1 MPDRAF
7 DSENRMLRISFF
19 LSAAIWLSV
28 TKKLRTTLLT
38 MDLLLDIIR
47 QPLKIQFLFL
57 NIILNSKSEKTY
69 RNITFYIII
78 NIVFT

>member
-1 MPDRAF
+1 MF
-7 DSENRMLRISFF
+7 DKIAEYSEIGNYLEKLI
-19 LSAAIWLSV
+19 
-28 TKKLRTTLLT
+28 TKNIRKQEIK
-38 MDLLLDIIR
+38 DIR

-78 NIVFT
+78 HIVFT

>member
-1 MPDRAF
+1 MNIQ
-7 DSENRMLRISFF
+7 EV
-19 LSAAIWLSV
+19 LSHKSLEETEQV
-28 TKKLRTTLLT
+28 YL
-38 MDLLLDIIR
+38 R